1 MRPARQQLLQWLGL
15 GSAAVLAALTLLAQA
30 PPAPR
35 ASSAPDTEVSAE
47 RARAHLE
54 VIAREPRP
62 VGSSAHAATRDYLQD
77 QLQALGLETEV
88 QRTLWVGQRYGNA
101 AIVENVVGRLPGHD
115 SSGAILLVAHYDSV
129 PSSPGAADN
138 GAGVAAI
145 LEALRALRASSP
157 LENDV
162 LVLFSDAEEAG
173 LLGAEA
179 FAAEHPWMAD
189 VSLVVNLEARG
200 SGGPAV
206 LVETQP
212 GNRELMRDF
221 ARVVPYPNASSL
233 AVDVYRL
240 LPNDTDFS
248 VFLDQGVPGFN
259 FAFIRGAAQYH
270 SPLDDLERLDLGSL
284 QHHAEHTLALARHFG
299 DRDLGG
305 PLVSTND
312 AVFFDLGRLV
322 MVHYPATLALPLGLG
337 GAVIWLVVA
346 LVARARGAARM
357 RGMAIGL
364 AAWTVTAAA
373 AFAAATLAFRL
384 LRRVEPAFA
393 VMWAGN
399 VYHAEVTMLAMVLL
413 TLALVAAST
422 GLTTRWLRTPELAL
436 GALALW
442 TVVSLVVSVT
452 LPGAS
457 YLTVWP
463 LLGGLLGLALVIA
476 RQGRGPWRLTPGRVV
491 VLVLGA
497 VPLLLLYPP
506 FVAEG
511 FIALG
516 LALAGPMM
524 AAVAMAIGPVVA
536 LVPGAGTRS
545 AWALPALLL
554 AASLVTFA
562 IGVRLA
568 GFDDSRPAPSTAA
581 YLLDDD
587 SGQAVFLSTQ
597 AATDDWTAQILGAAR
612 VADVGALLPGF
623 GRMLQAPAPSVALPA
638 PELTLLSDLVDGA
651 ERELRLRLVS
661 SRDAPVLVLA
671 VGAET
676 LVEALLVEG
685 RPVAPP
691 VPGAGRASLTISGR
705 FDDGVELVLVTQAI
719 ADVELTIADLSWDLL
734 RLPELRVPPRPPHLM
749 RAQTFVADAVIVRRS
764 WSLPGAIAA
773 RPYHAR
779 GWTHR

>member
-15 GSAAVLAALTLLAQA
+15 GSAAALAALALMAQA

-35 ASSAPDTEVSAE
+35 ASSAPDTAVSAQ

-62 VGSSAHAATRDYLQD
+62 VGSPAHAATRDYLQA

-88 QRTLWVGQRYGNA
+88 QRTLWIGQRFGNA
-101 AIVENVVGRLPGHD
+101 AMVENVVGRLPGHD
-115 SSGAILLVAHYDSV
+115 PSGAILLVAHYDSV

-138 GAGVAAI
+138 GAGVVAI
-145 LEALRALRASSP
+145 LEALRALRASAP
-157 LENDV
+157 LDNDV
-162 LVLFSDAEEAG
+162 LVLFSDAEELG

-212 GNRELMRDF
+212 GNRELMREF
-221 ARVVPYPNASSL
+221 ARVVPYPNATSL
-233 AVDVYRL
+233 AVDIYRL

-248 VFLDQGVPGFN
+248 VFRDQGVPGFN

-270 SPLDDLERLDLGSL
+270 SPVDDLERLDLGSL
-284 QHHAEHTLALARHFG
+284 QQHAEHVLALARHFG
-299 DRDLGG
+299 ARDLGA
-305 PLVSTND
+305 PLVSPGD

-337 GAVIWLVVA
+337 GGVIWLLVV
-346 LVARARGAARM
+346 LLARARGAARV
-357 RGMAIGL
+357 RGVAVAL
-364 AAWTVTAAA
+364 VAWTVTAAA
-373 AFAAATLAFRL
+373 AFAAATLAFAL

-413 TLALVAAST
+413 TLALVAASAS
-422 GLTTRWLRTPELAL
+422 LATRWLRTPELAL
-436 GALALW
+436 GALAVW

-457 YLTVWP
+457 YLTAWP
-463 LLGGLLGLALVIA
+463 LLGGLLALALVIA
-476 RQGRGPWRLTPGRVV
+476 RHGRGPWRLTPGRVV

-497 VPLLLLYPP
+497 LPLLLLYPP

-524 AAVAMAIGPVVA
+524 AAVATAVGPVVA
-536 LVPGAGTRS
+536 LLPRAGTRS
-545 AWALPALLL
+545 AWALPALFLT
-554 AASLVTFA
+554 ASLVTFA
-562 IGVRLA
+562 VGARLA
-568 GFDDSRPAPSTAA
+568 AFDDTRPAPSSAA

-587 SGQAVFLSTQ
+587 AGQALYLSAQ
-597 AATDDWTAQILGAAR
+597 AATDDWTAQFLDGAR
-612 VADVGALLPGF
+612 VADVEPLLPGF
-623 GRMLQAPAPSVALPA
+623 GRMLLAPAPLVALPA
-638 PELTLLSDLVDGA
+638 PELTLLSDVVDGA
-651 ERELRLRLVS
+651 VRELRLRLAS
-661 SRDAPVLVLA
+661 SRDAPVLALG

-676 LVEALLVEG
+676 PVEALLVEG
-685 RPVAPP
+685 RPVASRHL
-691 VPGAGRASLTISGR
+691 GADGANLTISGR

-734 RLPELRVPPRPPHLM
+734 HLPELQVPPRPPHLM
-749 RAQTFVADAVIVRRS
+749 RAQTSIADAVIVRRS

-773 RPYHAR
+773 RP
-779 GWTHR
+779 